1 MPCEASE
8 CFRQWKTESPSRA
21 LFRFQYGGIFPRI
34 DSLSAFLAC
43 DRHCKLGQIAPL
55 AVRQVVHALLA
66 KSRPYIQSRRAIM
79 ASALQPAALD
89 QLFRTARTY
98 NEWSDT
104 AIDERVIHE
113 VYDLLKWGP
122 TSANCCPAR
131 CGWVRSP
138 ECKSQLAS
146 LAMEINRPK
155 ILAAPLTVIIGNDL
169 GFPDTL
175 PQLFPARGEMMRQK
189 FIQNPA
195 LTEVTAMRNGSLQGG
210 YLIIAARALGLDC
223 GPMSGFDN
231 AGVDKAFFAGT
242 RIQSN
247 FICNIGHGD
256 PASGFPRN
264 PRLSFEEGGRWA

>member
-1 MPCEASE
+1 
-8 CFRQWKTESPSRA
+8 
-21 LFRFQYGGIFPRI
+21 
-34 DSLSAFLAC
+34 
-43 DRHCKLGQIAPL
+43 
-55 AVRQVVHALLA
+55 
-66 KSRPYIQSRRAIM
+66 M

-104 AIDERVIHE
+104 AVDERVIHE

-131 CGWVRSP
+131 FVWVRSP
-138 ECKSQLAS
+138 EYKSQLAS
-146 LAMEINRPK
+146 LAMEMNRPK
-155 ILAAPLTVIIGNDL
+155 ILAAPLTVIIGNDSS
-169 GFPDTL
+169 FPDTL
-175 PQLFPARGEMMRQK
+175 PKLFPARGEMMRQTFLQK
-189 FIQNPA
+189 PA
-195 LTEVTAMRNGSLQGG
+195 LTEVTAMRNGSLQGA

-247 FICNIGHGD
+247 FICNLGYGKVNS
-256 PASGFPRN
+256 PFPRN
-264 PRLSFEEGGRWA
+264 PRLTFDEAGRIA